1 MASTS
6 FHGRRSAFR
15 PGKVGAGVVVLIVLV
30 CLGVVGGSTW
40 LAKRSQQLAEDAVVQ
55 ARDAAAKAQADAE
68 SKARESLKLADQA
81 QDRAQPPADP
91 TPTTL
96 DQTKAP
102 QPPAGAIDTAA
113 IRFGTR
119 AMPRKSDVVRI
130 ATYNVAN
137 LFDDRDDPILQ
148 DRYEDLNT
156 TKPTPELEG
165 VAAAIR
171 AIDADVLVLEEVESD
186 AVLRWFRDT
195 YLSGLGYTEAISI
208 DAGDPRGI
216 EQGVLSRFP
225 LAEPMVWPRMA
236 LQGKHPAGADAPEGE
251 PIAFH
256 RSPFRIEVIVPE
268 GARGNAR
275 EYNFTIY
282 AIHAKSGRNSGYWR
296 EAEAIG
302 TTKLI
307 HTTMSDDP
315 GRNVMVMGDFNA
327 VQTDASFQ
335 SFISAGLI
343 DLFADRR
350 PDDPATTTHESGRS
364 IDHVLVN
371 AAMMPEV
378 IRDSRFVFGTPAR
391 PKGVDYRTY
400 PAPKGYG
407 SDHYP
412 VVVDIRPMEGGA
424 TPATPQNQGGK
435 AVDPAAK

>member
-1 MASTS
+1 MASS
-6 FHGRRSAFR
+6 SSRNRRSVFR
-15 PGKVGAGVVVLIVLV
+15 SGKVGAGVVVLIVLV

-55 ARDAAAKAQADAE
+55 AREAAAKAQADAE

-81 QDRAQPPADP
+81 QPPSDP
-91 TPTTL
+91 VPTTL
-96 DQTKAP
+96 DQAKAP
-102 QPPAGAIDTAA
+102 QPSAGAIDTAA

-119 AMPRKSDVVRI
+119 TTPRKSDVVRI

-137 LFDDRDDPILQ
+137 LFDDNDDPTLQ
-148 DRYEDLNT
+148 DRYEDMNT
-156 TKPTPELEG
+156 TKPKEELEG
-165 VAAAIR
+165 IVDAIR
-171 AIDADVLVLEEVESD
+171 AIDADVLVLEEIESV
-186 AVLRWFRDT
+186 AVLGWFRDT
-195 YLSGLGYTEAISI
+195 YLSGMGYTEAISI

-251 PIAFH
+251 PITFH
-256 RSPFRIEVIVPE
+256 RSPFRVDVIVPA
-268 GARGNAR
+268 GARGNPR
-275 EYNFTIY
+275 DYDFTIF

-307 HTTMSDDP
+307 HTAMSDDP
-315 GRNVMVMGDFNA
+315 GRNVVVLGDFNA

-335 SFISAGLI
+335 TFISSGLI

-400 PAPKGYG
+400 PAPKGYA

-412 VVVDIRPMEGGA
+412 VVVDIRPLEGGA
-424 TPATPQNQGGK
+424 TPTTPQNQGRK
-435 AVDPAAK
+435 PVDPAAK

>member
-1 MASTS
+1 MASS
-6 FHGRRSAFR
+6 SSRNRRSVFR
-15 PGKVGAGVVVLIVLV
+15 SGKVGAGVVVLIVLV

-55 ARDAAAKAQADAE
+55 AREAAAKAQADAE

-81 QDRAQPPADP
+81 QPPSDP
-91 TPTTL
+91 VPTTL
-96 DQTKAP
+96 DQAKAP
-102 QPPAGAIDTAA
+102 QPSAGAIDTAA

-119 AMPRKSDVVRI
+119 TTPRKSDVVRI

-137 LFDDRDDPILQ
+137 LFDDKDDPTLQ
-148 DRYEDLNT
+148 DRYEDMNT
-156 TKPTPELEG
+156 TKPKEELEG
-165 VAAAIR
+165 IVDAIR
-171 AIDADVLVLEEVESD
+171 AIDADVLVLEEIESV
-186 AVLRWFRDT
+186 AVLGWFRDT
-195 YLSGLGYTEAISI
+195 YLSGMGYTEAISI

-251 PIAFH
+251 PITFH
-256 RSPFRIEVIVPE
+256 RSPFRVDVIVPA
-268 GARGNAR
+268 GARGNPR
-275 EYNFTIY
+275 DYDFTIF

-307 HTTMSDDP
+307 HTAMSDDP
-315 GRNVMVMGDFNA
+315 GRNVVVLGDFNA

-335 SFISAGLI
+335 TFISSGLS

-400 PAPKGYG
+400 PAPKGYA

-412 VVVDIRPMEGGA
+412 VVVDIRPLEGGA
-424 TPATPQNQGGK
+424 TPTTPQNQGRK
-435 AVDPAAK
+435 PVDPAAK

>member
-1 MASTS
+1 MASS
-6 FHGRRSAFR
+6 SSRNRRSVFR
-15 PGKVGAGVVVLIVLV
+15 SGKVGAGVVVLIVLV

-55 ARDAAAKAQADAE
+55 AREAAAKAQADAE

-81 QDRAQPPADP
+81 QPPSDP
-91 TPTTL
+91 VPTTL
-96 DQTKAP
+96 DQAKAP
-102 QPPAGAIDTAA
+102 QPSAGAIDTAA

-119 AMPRKSDVVRI
+119 TTPRKSDVVRI

-137 LFDDRDDPILQ
+137 LFDDNDDPTLQ
-148 DRYEDLNT
+148 DRYEDMNT
-156 TKPTPELEG
+156 TKPKEELEG
-165 VAAAIR
+165 IVDAIR
-171 AIDADVLVLEEVESD
+171 AIDADVLVLEEIESV
-186 AVLRWFRDT
+186 AVLGWFRDT
-195 YLSGLGYTEAISI
+195 YLSGMGYTEAISI

-251 PIAFH
+251 PITFH
-256 RSPFRIEVIVPE
+256 RSPFRVDVIVPA
-268 GARGNAR
+268 GARGNPR
-275 EYNFTIY
+275 DYDFTIF

-302 TTKLI
+302 TTQLI
-307 HTTMSDDP
+307 HTAMSDDP
-315 GRNVMVMGDFNA
+315 GRNVVVLGDFNA

-335 SFISAGLI
+335 TFISSGLI

-400 PAPKGYG
+400 PAPKGYA

-412 VVVDIRPMEGGA
+412 VVVDIRPLEGGA
-424 TPATPQNQGGK
+424 TPTTPQNQGRK
-435 AVDPAAK
+435 PVDPAAK

>member
-1 MASTS
+1 MASNS
-6 FHGRRSAFR
+6 SRDRLSVFRS
-15 PGKVGAGVVVLIVLV
+15 GKVGAGVVVLIVLV

-55 ARDAAAKAQADAE
+55 AREAAAKAQAEAQ
-68 SKARESLKLADQA
+68 SKASESLKLADQA
-81 QDRAQPPADP
+81 QPLADP
-91 TPTTL
+91 APTTL

-119 AMPRKSDVVRI
+119 TTPRKSDVVRI

-137 LFDDRDDPILQ
+137 LYDDKDDPKLSGQ
-148 DRYEDLNT
+148 HEDMNSV
-156 TKPTPELEG
+156 KPKAELDG
-165 VAAAIR
+165 VAAAIH
-171 AIDADVLVLEEVESD
+171 AIDADVLVVEELESQEV
-186 AVLRWFRDT
+186 LTWFRDT
-195 YLSGLGYTEAISI
+195 YLSDMGYTTAISL

-225 LAEPMVWPRMA
+225 VIEPTVW
-236 LQGKHPAGADAPEGE
+236 LQMPLKGAHPKGADDAPEGS
-251 PIAFH
+251 PIVFH
-256 RSPFRIEVIVPE
+256 RSPFRVDVIVPA

-275 EYNFTIY
+275 DYNFTVF
-282 AIHAKSGRNSGYWR
+282 AVHEKSGRNSAYWR
-296 EAEAIG
+296 EAEAAG
-302 TTKLI
+302 TVQLI
-307 HTTMSDDP
+307 QQDTVDDP
-315 GRNVMVMGDFNA
+315 ARNVVVMGDFNA
-327 VQTDASFQ
+327 VQSDASFRTFV
-335 SFISAGLI
+335 SSGLI
-343 DLFADRR
+343 DLYADRR
-350 PDDPATTTHESGRS
+350 PEDPATTTHESGRS
-364 IDHVLVN
+364 IDHILVN

-400 PAPKGYG
+400 PAPKGYA

-424 TPATPQNQGGK
+424 APATPQNQGAK

>member
-6 FHGRRSAFR
+6 LRNRRSAFR
-15 PGKVGAGVVVLIVLV
+15 AGKVGAGVVVLIVLV

-40 LAKRSQQLAEDAVVQ
+40 LAKRSQQMAEDAVVQ
-55 ARDAAAKAQADAE
+55 AREAAAKAQADAQ

-81 QDRAQPPADP
+81 QPPADP
-91 TPTTL
+91 APTTL

-102 QPPAGAIDTAA
+102 EPPAGAIDTAA

-119 AMPRKSDVVRI
+119 ATPRKSDVVRI

-137 LFDDRDDPILQ
+137 LYDDKDDAKLTGQ
-148 DRYEDLNT
+148 YEDMNSV
-156 TKPTPELEG
+156 KPKAELDG
-165 VAAAIR
+165 VAAAIH
-171 AIDADVLVLEEVESD
+171 AIDADVFVVEELESQEVLT
-186 AVLRWFRDT
+186 WFRDT
-195 YLSGLGYTEAISI
+195 YLSDMGYTTAVSL

-225 LAEPMVWPRMA
+225 VVEPTVW
-236 LQGKHPAGADAPEGE
+236 LQMPLKGVHPKGADDAPEGS
-251 PIAFH
+251 PITFH
-256 RSPFRIEVIVPE
+256 RSPFRVDVIVPA
-268 GARGNAR
+268 GARGNPR
-275 EYNFTIY
+275 DYSFTVF
-282 AIHAKSGRNSGYWR
+282 AIHAKSGRNSMYWR
-296 EAEAIG
+296 EAEAAG
-302 TTKLI
+302 TVQLI
-307 HTTMSDDP
+307 QRAAMEDP
-315 GRNVMVMGDFNA
+315 SRNVVVMGDFNA
-327 VQTDASFQ
+327 VQSDASFRTFV
-335 SFISAGLI
+335 SSGLI
-343 DLFADRR
+343 DLYADRR
-350 PDDPATTTHESGRS
+350 PEDPATTTHESGRS

-391 PKGVDYRTY
+391 PRGVDYRTY

>member
-1 MASTS
+1 MASS
-6 FHGRRSAFR
+6 SSRNRRSVFR
-15 PGKVGAGVVVLIVLV
+15 SGKVGAGVVVLIVLV

-55 ARDAAAKAQADAE
+55 AREAAAKAQADAE

-81 QDRAQPPADP
+81 QPPSDP
-91 TPTTL
+91 VPTTL
-96 DQTKAP
+96 DQAKAP
-102 QPPAGAIDTAA
+102 QPSAGAIDTAA

-119 AMPRKSDVVRI
+119 TTPRKSDVVRI

-137 LFDDRDDPILQ
+137 LFDDKDDPTLQ
-148 DRYEDLNT
+148 DRYEDMNT
-156 TKPTPELEG
+156 TKPKEELEG
-165 VAAAIR
+165 IVDAIR
-171 AIDADVLVLEEVESD
+171 AIDADVLVLEEIESV
-186 AVLRWFRDT
+186 AVLGWFRDT
-195 YLSGLGYTEAISI
+195 YLSGMGYTEAISI

-251 PIAFH
+251 PITFH
-256 RSPFRIEVIVPE
+256 RSPFRVDVIVPA
-268 GARGNAR
+268 GARGNPR
-275 EYNFTIY
+275 DYDFTIF

-307 HTTMSDDP
+307 HTAMSDDP
-315 GRNVMVMGDFNA
+315 GRNVVVMGDFNA

-335 SFISAGLI
+335 TFISSGLI

-400 PAPKGYG
+400 PAPKGYA

-412 VVVDIRPMEGGA
+412 VVVDIRPLEGGA
-424 TPATPQNQGGK
+424 TPTTPQNQGRK
-435 AVDPAAK
+435 PVDPAAK

>member
-1 MASTS
+1 MASS
-6 FHGRRSAFR
+6 SSRNRRSVFR
-15 PGKVGAGVVVLIVLV
+15 SGKVGAGVVVLIVLV

-55 ARDAAAKAQADAE
+55 AREAAAKAQADAE

-81 QDRAQPPADP
+81 QPPSDLV
-91 TPTTL
+91 PTTL
-96 DQTKAP
+96 DQAKAP
-102 QPPAGAIDTAA
+102 QPSAGAIDTAA

-119 AMPRKSDVVRI
+119 TTPRKSDVVRI

-137 LFDDRDDPILQ
+137 LFDDKDDPTLQ
-148 DRYEDLNT
+148 DRYEDMNT
-156 TKPTPELEG
+156 TKPKEELEG
-165 VAAAIR
+165 IVDAIR
-171 AIDADVLVLEEVESD
+171 AIDADVLVLEEIESV
-186 AVLRWFRDT
+186 AVLGWFRDT
-195 YLSGLGYTEAISI
+195 YLSGMGYTEAISI

-251 PIAFH
+251 PITFH
-256 RSPFRIEVIVPE
+256 RSPFRVDVIVPA
-268 GARGNAR
+268 GARGNPR
-275 EYNFTIY
+275 DYDFTIF

-307 HTTMSDDP
+307 HTAMSDDP
-315 GRNVMVMGDFNA
+315 GRNVVVLGDFNA

-335 SFISAGLI
+335 TFISSGLI

-400 PAPKGYG
+400 PAPKGYA

-412 VVVDIRPMEGGA
+412 VVVDIRPLEGGA
-424 TPATPQNQGGK
+424 TPTTPQNQGRK
-435 AVDPAAK
+435 PVDPAAK